1 MKNKAGF
8 RRFMTS
14 LLLTFWILLW
24 TWAVGY
30 FDWTSENRAVAFFFF
45 FSIEVFLL
53 DRGYRWI
60 RPKTDL
66 SISAGLGMLM
76 LYTGILVFAGTVLVS
91 AYRPD
96 ALFPTIW
103 RTINGASEF
112 EMRPV
117 TWALITGI
125 FHSLVLGLMGMTV
138 LIWRRP
144 FRNS

>member
-1 MKNKAGF
+1 MKHNPGF
-8 RRFMTS
+8 RRLITS
-14 LLLTFWILLW
+14 FLLTVWILSW

-45 FSIEVFLL
+45 FSVEVFLL

-60 RPKTDL
+60 RPETEL
-66 SISAGLGMLM
+66 SISAGLGIIMLF
-76 LYTGILVFAGTVLVS
+76 TGIFVVLGTLLIS

-103 RTINGASEF
+103 RTLNGAAEF
-112 EMRPV
+112 EMRPYS
-117 TWALITGI
+117 WALITGV
-125 FHSLVLGLMGMTV
+125 FHALVLGLMGMTV

-144 FRNS
+144 FRNN